1 MANTH
6 RTSIRFDM
14 TQEADARAWNYLHGI
29 AHEEQKGLSQ
39 VTIAAITYYGEHKD
53 EKPSRS
59 GEITEEQLEQ
69 ALQKVLPD
77 ALMQAM
83 RGMLANA
90 FAPAAQ
96 GMAPKSGVLAP
107 ENKPE
112 PRVSKAAM
120 DFMASF

>member
-1 MANTH
+1 MANAH

-14 TQEADARAWNYLHGI
+14 TQETDARAWNYLHGI
-29 AHEEQKGLSQ
+29 AHEEHKSLSQ
-39 VTIAAITYYGEHKD
+39 AIIAAICYYGEHKD
-53 EKPSRS
+53 EKPGRS
-59 GEITEEQLEQ
+59 GGITEERLEQ

-83 RGMLANA
+83 QQMLTNA
-90 FAPAAQ
+90 FAPTAQ

-112 PRVSKAAM
+112 PKVSKAAM

>member
-39 VTIAAITYYGEHKD
+39 VIIAAICYYGEHKA
-53 EKPSRS
+53 EKNIQNN
-59 GEITEEQLEQ
+59 GIVEEQLEQ

-77 ALMQAM
+77 ALMKAM

-90 FAPAAQ
+90 FAPTAQ

-112 PRVSKAAM
+112 PKVSKAAM